1 MKVIFLDIDG
11 VLNHNLYY
19 EKINYDK
26 SDYPYSKF
34 DPEKIELLNT
44 LIKNTGAKIIISSTW
59 RKNTQKEEL
68 EKIMQKRGFKYT
80 ILDFTPKLSYNGN
93 YGAVPRG
100 CEIQV
105 WIDKNIEFNKRDSL
119 KYVIFDDDSDML
131 LWQKES
137 YFQVDGY
144 CGLTPNII
152 YRAERF
158 LNRGE

>member
-1 MKVIFLDIDG
+1 MKLIFLDIDG
-11 VLNHNLYY
+11 VLNHYLYY
-19 EKINYDK
+19 EKINYDEIN
-26 SDYPYSKF
+26 YPYSEF

-44 LIKNTGAKIIISSTW
+44 LIKNTGAEVVVSSTW
-59 RKNTQKEEL
+59 RKNIQKEEL

-80 ILDFTPKLSYNGN
+80 ILDFTPELNYTGN
-93 YGAVPRG
+93 YGTVPRG
-100 CEIQV
+100 CEILA
-105 WIDKNIEFNKRDSL
+105 WINENIKFNSRDSL
-119 KYVIFDDDSDML
+119 KYVIFDDDSDMF
-131 LWQKES
+131 LWQRES

>member
-105 WIDKNIEFNKRDSL
+105 
-119 KYVIFDDDSDML
+119 
-131 LWQKES
+131 
-137 YFQVDGY
+137 
-144 CGLTPNII
+144 
-152 YRAERF
+152 
-158 LNRGE
+158 